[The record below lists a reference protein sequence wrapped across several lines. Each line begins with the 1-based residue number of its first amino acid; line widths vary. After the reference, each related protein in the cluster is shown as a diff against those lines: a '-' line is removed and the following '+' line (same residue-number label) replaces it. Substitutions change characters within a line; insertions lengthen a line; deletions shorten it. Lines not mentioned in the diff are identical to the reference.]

1 MQTHKKNGTREKA
14 IDDKMLDLGDNDF
27 KEAFI
32 TKALTEN
39 MILNIYNKEN
49 LSKEKRT
56 VKK

>member
-32 TKALTEN
+32 TKALMEN
-39 MILNIYNKEN
+39 MILNIYNREN